1 MQATLDSRADDEER
15 RGWRGRW
22 QIRNPMPEAGLGAG
36 RRSILANACM
46 RPVGRKRASVFA

>member
-1 MQATLDSRADDEER
+1 MQAALDLRAHDEER